1 MSEETDKGAMHAR
14 VTGQADYSSGDAYI
28 ASKHVLQEKENIRWI
43 ASSGTGGSA
52 MMGLIFALMGLFLL
66 FPFLGVYSTAN
77 NVIGTCNGFDV
88 RLEQAETQIL
98 ERSLDETSAAHWRD
112 QIALEESA
120 CNAETRYSSRSDRL
134 LFAVNYDARRSI
146 FLENRALDIILVLG
160 VISAGFVAMAR
171 YIGPDLGS
179 FAGVAIFASAIPAF
193 KGMEPGEALMPFL
206 GFLFGVLAGHLAAG
220 HPRRWPGTWIER
232 HRRRFLVVSA
242 LLSVV
247 VFVTLS
253 LALGGVSTWVEY
265 PQLVLLVPVV
275 LGGAWLMYLGLS
287 HLLRKFT
294 GLGRS

>member
-28 ASKHVLQEKENIRWI
+28 ASKQVLQEKENIRWI

-52 MMGLIFALMGLFLL
+52 MMGLIFILIGLFLL

-77 NVIGTCNGFDV
+77 NLIGSCNGFDA
-88 RLEQAETQIL
+88 RLKQAEIQIL
-98 ERSLDETSAAHWRD
+98 ERSLDETAAARWRD

-120 CNAETRYSSRSDRL
+120 CNAEPRHFSRSHKL
-134 LFAVNYDARRSI
+134 LFAVSYDPQRSV
-146 FLENRALDIILVLG
+146 FVENRALDIILVLG

-171 YIGPDLGS
+171 YTGPDLSS
-179 FAGVAIFASAIPAF
+179 FVGVAIFASAVPALS
-193 KGMEPGEALMPFL
+193 GMGPGAALMPFL

-232 HRRRFLVVSA
+232 HRRRFIVVSA

-247 VFVTLS
+247 VYVTLS
-253 LALGGVSTWVEY
+253 LAIGGVSTWVEY

-275 LGGAWLMYLGLS
+275 IGGVWLVYLGLS
-287 HLLRKFT
+287 HLLRKLT